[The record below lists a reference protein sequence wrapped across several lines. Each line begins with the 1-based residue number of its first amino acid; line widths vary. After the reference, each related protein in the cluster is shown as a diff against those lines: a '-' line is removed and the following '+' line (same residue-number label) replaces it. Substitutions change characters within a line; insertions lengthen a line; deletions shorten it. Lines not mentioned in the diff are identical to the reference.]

1 MKNRLL
7 LKETLLSEIKTLAQN
22 RNINPQYPITDLMI
36 SSSESL
42 YLEDITLNLESCNPF
57 PKPLLYGVNLLDGIW
72 QLHYSTAREIRS
84 LNKLPFGFQL
94 QQVYQI
100 INTQKASFFN
110 IAFVKDATGLINGYV
125 KVTATFEPKI
135 KENETLPDDII
146 NVNFEKRYISIQ
158 KILGIKTS
166 ILDPLKVF
174 NARNPQGRIPSLKIT
189 YIDES
194 LRIGRGGD
202 GSLFIL
208 SKQKSMVNH

>member
-1 MKNRLL
+1 MKNRLI
-7 LKETLLSEIKTLAQN
+7 LKETLLSGIKTLAQN
-22 RNINPQYPITDLMI
+22 RNINPEYPITDLMV
-36 SSSESL
+36 SPSESA
-42 YLEDITLNLESCNPF
+42 YIESITLDLETCNPF
-57 PKPLLYGVNLLDGIW
+57 PQPLLYGVNLLDGIW

-100 INTQKASFFN
+100 IDTQKASFFN
-110 IAFVKDATGLINGYV
+110 IAFVKDSTGLLNGYV

-135 KENETLPDDII
+135 AENENLPNNII

-158 KILGIKTS
+158 KILGIKTP
-166 ILDPLKVF
+166 IFEPLKEF

-208 SKQKSMVNH
+208 SKQKSMISS